1 MNSQS
6 KKMEL
11 LGSTSIPKALLA
23 MGIPTMVGMLVNA
36 FYNLVDAY
44 FVGGL
49 GESQMGAI
57 SVVYPLGQVVVGLGL
72 LFGNG
77 AASYISRLLGRGDKE
92 NADKVAS
99 TALYSSV
106 SVGAVII
113 IISMVFLH
121 PILNLLGATDSILPY
136 AATYAGIYIVSCIFN
151 VFNVTMN
158 NIVTSEGAAKTTM
171 CALLTGA
178 VLNIA
183 LDPLF
188 IYVFDLGV
196 AGAAIATAISQIV
209 STCVYLTYIFRKKSV
224 FHFRV
229 KDCTYTKET
238 MSEIFKIGIPTL
250 VFQILTSV
258 SISLINNAAGDYGDS
273 AIAGMG
279 VVTRLISMGSL
290 SVFGFIKGFQPIA
303 GYSYGA
309 KKFDRL
315 REAIKTS
322 ILWSTAFCVIFGV
335 ILALFPTAIVS
346 QFTKGDAEMIRIG
359 AASLRAN
366 GISIMLFGFY
376 TVYSSLF
383 LALGKG
389 REGFILGACRQGI
402 CFIPVILLLPMVWG
416 LNGIMYAQPIADV
429 LSAIITVFMAIP
441 LHKKLNEMQK
451 QTSVIST
458 KDND

>member
-23 MGIPTMVGMLVNA
+23 MGIPTMIGMLVNA

-121 PILNLLGATDSILPY
+121 PILKLLGATDSILPY

-196 AGAAIATAISQIV
+196 AGAAIATAISQVV

-335 ILALFPTAIVS
+335 ILVLFPTSIVS

-402 CFIPVILLLPMVWG
+402 CFIPVILLLPIVWG

-429 LSAIITVFMAIP
+429 LSAVITVFMAIP

-451 QTSVIST
+451 QTSAIST

>member
-1 MNSQS
+1 
-6 KKMEL
+6 
-11 LGSTSIPKALLA
+11 
-23 MGIPTMVGMLVNA
+23 
-36 FYNLVDAY
+36 
-44 FVGGL
+44 
-49 GESQMGAI
+49 
-57 SVVYPLGQVVVGLGL
+57 
-72 LFGNG
+72 
-77 AASYISRLLGRGDKE
+77 
-92 NADKVAS
+92 
-99 TALYSSV
+99 
-106 SVGAVII
+106 
-113 IISMVFLH
+113 MVFLH
-121 PILNLLGATDSILPY
+121 PILKLLGATDSILPF
-136 AATYAGIYIVSCIFN
+136 AATYASIYIVSCIFN

-188 IYVFDLGV
+188 IYVFDLRV
-196 AGAAIATAISQIV
+196 AGAAIATSISQVV
-209 STCVYLTYIFRKKSV
+209 STCVYLTYILRKKSV
-224 FHFRV
+224 FHFRI
-229 KDCTYTKET
+229 KDCAYTKETLSENTSMTLVSTKET

-346 QFTKGDAEMIRIG
+346 RFTKGDAEMIRIG
-359 AASLRAN
+359 AVSLRAN

-402 CFIPVILLLPMVWG
+402 CFIPVILLLPIVWG

-451 QTSVIST
+451 QTAAINT
-458 KDND
+458 NNN